1 MTPSFRYSA
10 YGLAVR
16 CNQPLPGPPRA
27 GDGPVDLDIH
37 ISPAPAASLDW
48 SGPEPVYAGWETF
61 WRLDEDTWRLGCTDP
76 GSGARWELT
85 CQRGARITVR
95 WTEGVS
101 IPDVR
106 TLLLYSAV
114 TMALHL
120 RGTPCL
126 HASGVV
132 VNGRAALLLGLSGTG
147 KSTTAAALVAA
158 GNGLLTD
165 DVAALDLRPGEVR
178 VHHGHPRL
186 RLLADSASALNERFD
201 LLHPVWSDQSLRG
214 KRYLDAPAG
223 DGALAPA
230 PLGVIYLLDR
240 RDPERRRPAVA
251 PLAPRAARRSLMWP
265 TDGGVWLDAPRHAR
279 LFRSLA
285 RVTELVPVRLV
296 HRGDRLADLP
306 EMVELLSEDAGK
318 AASACPG

>member
-1 MTPSFRYSA
+1 MTPTFRYSA

-16 CNQPLPGPPRA
+16 CNQPLPAPARA
-27 GDGPVDLDIH
+27 GGGPVDLDVD
-37 ISPAPAASLDW
+37 ISTAPAPSLDW
-48 SGPEPVYAGWETF
+48 SGPEPVYAGAETF
-61 WRLDEDTWRLGCTDP
+61 WRLDEDTWRLGFIDA
-76 GSGARWELT
+76 GSGACWDLT
-85 CQRGARITVR
+85 CQGGARITVR

-101 IPDVR
+101 IPDIR
-106 TLLLYSAV
+106 TFLLYSAV

-132 VNGRAALLLGLSGTG
+132 VNGRGALLLGPSGTG

-178 VHHGHPRL
+178 VHRGHPRL
-186 RLLADSASALNERFD
+186 RLLADSAAAVNEPFD
-201 LLHPVWSDQSLRG
+201 LLPPVWTDRSFSS
-214 KRYLDAPAG
+214 KRYLDASAG
-223 DGALAPA
+223 DGALTPA
-230 PLGVIYLLDR
+230 PLAVIYLLEP
-240 RDPERRRPAVA
+240 RDPERRYPAVT
-251 PLAPRAARRSLMWP
+251 PLAPREALQCLMRH
-265 TDGGVWLDAPRHAR
+265 TYGRVWLDAQRHAH

-285 RVTELVPVRLV
+285 RVTELVPVRTV

-306 EMVELLSEDAGK
+306 RLVELLMEDAGMVT
-318 AASACPG
+318 SGC